1 MNIFEPYSIDEA
13 IKRSWRYSSK
23 SERDLWIANELLKKQ
38 IEDCSFSGRYDAAI
52 EYTIYDLTPTFLNI
66 NEVEATIGTLAEK
79 YMAEGYHIVITPL
92 KGACLK
98 IEGYRMEV
106 SW

>member
-1 MNIFEPYSIDEA
+1 MNIFEPYSIDKA

-38 IEDCSFSGRYDAAI
+38 IEECSFSGGYDATI
-52 EYTIYDLTPTFLNI
+52 EYTIHDLTPAFSNI
-66 NEVEATIGTLAEK
+66 NEVEATVNTLAEE

-92 KGACLK
+92 KGYCQR